1 MAIEREI
8 DLVVEGVVAALIDVV
23 HDTEWR
29 KDNEAAE
36 DISDHPPGPGAI
48 DFERGRF
55 ETLPVHLCDVVAFTT
70 ERDCARRC
78 EVQVVVDDDGGLR
91 RVGEYRDRLF
101 VGMHPGSAA

>member
-48 DFERGRF
+48 DFERSRF
-55 ETLPVHLCDVVAFTT
+55 EALPVHLCDVVAFAA
-70 ERDCARRC
+70 ESDYARGC
-78 EVQVVVDDDGGLR
+78 EVQIVVDDDRGLR
-91 RVGEYRDRLF
+91 RVGKNCNRLF
-101 VGMHPGSAA
+101 VGM